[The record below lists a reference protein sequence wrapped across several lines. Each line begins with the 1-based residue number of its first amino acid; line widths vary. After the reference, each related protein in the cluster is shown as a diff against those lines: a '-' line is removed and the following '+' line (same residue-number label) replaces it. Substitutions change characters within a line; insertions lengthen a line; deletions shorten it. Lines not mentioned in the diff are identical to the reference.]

1 MQLFSTKASFVKVA
15 VAVPR
20 VLGNCGRYGKLP
32 MDEMLPLARLG
43 GRHIIRR
50 SRIWVPVIITLM
62 GQESCQKVLIQH
74 FFWRSE
80 T

>member
-1 MQLFSTKASFVKVA
+1 
-15 VAVPR
+15 
-20 VLGNCGRYGKLP
+20 

-43 GRHIIRR
+43 GRHTIRR

-74 FFWRSE
+74 FFGEVRHENSTLCQAE
-80 T
+80 ND